1 MNRRG
6 ESTQIST
13 PLDAMDSS
21 TGALEFRDNNNGG
34 GGEAH
39 SSPCRIVYFFS
50 PILQPRLNRFFF
62 FHTATIRRQPDRN
75 PFLSFLCH

>member
-34 GGEAH
+34 GGGGAFKSLSHRLFLLAH
-39 SSPCRIVYFFS
+39 IA
-50 PILQPRLNRFFF
+50 
-62 FHTATIRRQPDRN
+62 TA
-75 PFLSFLCH
+75 LE